1 MRLYTSCAI
10 QLLVCLIE
18 TMETITTQV
27 NRALYNSGNNFSAG
41 SAKQDQTLAQI
52 WHPEWL
58 RGRDG

>member
-1 MRLYTSCAI
+1 MRLYNSCAI

-18 TMETITTQV
+18 RMETMTTQV
-27 NRALYNSGNNFSAG
+27 NRTLHDCGNYFSAG